1 MAAASQESDSG
12 RKGFSLMYT
21 VDPMLVQEADIESDT
36 TNSCVS
42 RQGRKRMRNPD
53 NWKPAEVQREE
64 DWPEAEC
71 SCYQYY

>member
-1 MAAASQESDSG
+1 MAAASLESDSG

-42 RQGRKRMRNPD
+42 RHAGKKKNAKSR
-53 NWKPAEVQREE
+53 
-64 DWPEAEC
+64 
-71 SCYQYY
+71 